1 MAALSEPAPALKPKA
16 GRPRDRAL
24 DQAILRAVREL
35 LVERGYRGLSA
46 QEVTRRSGV
55 HVRTIARRWRTKAA
69 LVAAAILGGDAP
81 LFAAEDPPIRPT
93 GRLERDLRRLVE
105 RSVQYLADPCTRA
118 ALPALVS
125 EIPSDREVRERFE
138 RRSEEWTAAIRSVL
152 EQAVASGDAP
162 ERVLERGP
170 LLANILAGTAF
181 NLQWTDPVLASD
193 ALVDELIDFVV
204 AALRA
209 E

>member
-1 MAALSEPAPALKPKA
+1 
-16 GRPRDRAL
+16 
-24 DQAILRAVREL
+24 
-35 LVERGYRGLSA
+35 
-46 QEVTRRSGV
+46 
-55 HVRTIARRWRTKAA
+55 
-69 LVAAAILGGDAP
+69 
-81 LFAAEDPPIRPT
+81 
-93 GRLERDLRRLVE
+93 
-105 RSVQYLADPCTRA
+105 
-118 ALPALVS
+118 VS